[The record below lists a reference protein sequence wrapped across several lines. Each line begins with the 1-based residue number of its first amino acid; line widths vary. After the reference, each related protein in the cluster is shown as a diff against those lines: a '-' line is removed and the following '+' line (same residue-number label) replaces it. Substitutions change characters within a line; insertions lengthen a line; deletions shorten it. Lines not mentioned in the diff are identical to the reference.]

1 MSEPGEPPFTV
12 LVFDMARTGEPDGEH
27 LVSGFDTLEAAT
39 SYAIARVRAS
49 VEELRKP
56 GIAAAELRQLWHVY
70 GEDCSVLN
78 ANVRGSDL
86 LDDFIATPAT
96 PPSATGRCWRRGCAA
111 SAPRLLISNDN
122 NESVWAGG
130 FFRSTYRL
138 SRDGLLERF
147 RDDAIAAFKAKGIA
161 PTTDEAHGRQSLRAS
176 RPALPAAGRSAAI
189 LEGRGRFRLPR
200 CEVRGERRRR
210 VFAWPEEPTGW
221 ALRPAF
227 LLMADTRCAA
237 MARTGHDWIS
247 VKVPRPTA
255 PLSGI
260 TAYSAATPFTSR

>member
-1 MSEPGEPPFTV
+1 MAEPGAPPFTV

-27 LVSGFDTLEAAT
+27 LVPGFETLDAAT
-39 SYAIARVRAS
+39 AYAIARVRAS

-56 GIAAAELRQLWHVY
+56 GIAAAELRQLWHIY

-96 PPSATGRCWRRGCAA
+96 PAEYNWQAL
-111 SAPRLLISNDN
+111 APRLRRFRAALLISNDN

-147 RDDAIAAFKAKGIA
+147 RDDAIAAFKAKGIEPA
-161 PTTDEAHGRQSLRAS
+161 EPTKLMVANYFELPDPPYPPPGVALRSWRVEVGFACHDVKFGGD
-176 RPALPAAGRSAAI
+176 AAG
-189 LEGRGRFRLPR
+189 
-200 CEVRGERRRR
+200 
-210 VFAWPEEPTGW
+210 VFAWPEEPADW
-221 ALRPAF
+221 ALRTMQF
-227 LLMADTRCAA
+227 ADGRHDGD
-237 MARTGHDWIS
+237 AR
-247 VKVPRPTA
+247 
-255 PLSGI
+255 
-260 TAYSAATPFTSR
+260 